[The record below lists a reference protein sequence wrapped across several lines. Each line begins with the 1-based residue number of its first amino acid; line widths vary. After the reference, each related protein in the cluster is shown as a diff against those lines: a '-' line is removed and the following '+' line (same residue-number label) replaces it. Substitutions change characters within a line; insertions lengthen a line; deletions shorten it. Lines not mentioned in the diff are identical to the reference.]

1 MINKLVKKI
10 KETNAPVVVGLD
22 PMLSYIPKHITDK
35 AYAEFGETLEG
46 VSEALWQYN
55 KGIIDA
61 TYHRLQ
67 CMNSLE
73 SRDWLHLTRL

>member
-46 VSEALWQYN
+46 VSEAAL
-55 KGIIDA
+55 A
-61 TYHRLQ
+61 V
-67 CMNSLE
+67 
-73 SRDWLHLTRL
+73 